1 MIFFSLL
8 GQKIIFSFLLHFF
21 IKKKKRREE
30 KKKYKETDIDKI
42 RDALK

>member
-1 MIFFSLL
+1 MLATHFFNSYLCHFFS
-8 GQKIIFSFLLHFF
+8 
-21 IKKKKRREE
+21 KKKRRREE